1 MNFNGNKFLF
11 KELVNTFAYT
21 TATQN
26 RDVYTDVSINGRRY
40 KKYGTLQ
47 AVTFVGNLY
56 KVGCSGEGYWPKE
69 QGPIQTSKNEK
80 YVLVIGM
87 SKQHP
92 YDTKVNKELGYE
104 IAHENSLDNPCM
116 VIEVQGKFTKRR
128 FVDLVEYYISTMKL
142 EFIKTR
148 GEIIAE
154 GKDPKNY
161 NR

>member
-1 MNFNGNKFLF
+1 MKFGKDFLF

-40 KKYGTLQ
+40 TKYGTLQ

-56 KVGCSGEGYWPKE
+56 KTGVKGDGYLKE
-69 QGPIQTSKNEK
+69 DGAPVNKNEK
-80 YVLVIGM
+80 YVLSIGM

-92 YDTKVNKELGYE
+92 CDTKVNKELGYE
-104 IAHENSLDNPCM
+104 MAMMNALNNPIIL
-116 VIEVQGKFTKRR
+116 IEINDKFTYSR
-128 FVDLVEYYISTMKL
+128 FRNIVEDYLNTIKL
-142 EFIKTR
+142 EFIKTKQ
-148 GEIIAE
+148 EIIAE
-154 GKDPKNY
+154 GGNPKKY